1 MLTSTSEQGVET
13 DEGLTGGICERGRHL
28 HACKNACV
36 CVVVCMCVDEGLGEG
51 GGITVIY
58 VITYQMKQ
66 EGCVNQRVNTQLDK
80 SIHPL
85 SMCVSVC
92 KATSTLP
99 RFRFK
104 MQRFCHA
111 SACRRD

>member
-1 MLTSTSEQGVET
+1 M
-13 DEGLTGGICERGRHL
+13 
-28 HACKNACV
+28 
-36 CVVVCMCVDEGLGEG
+36 VVRVLVDEGLEEG
-51 GGITVIY
+51 GRGVTVIY

-92 KATSTLP
+92 VQVCKLP
-99 RFRFK
+99 LEV
-104 MQRFCHA
+104 
-111 SACRRD
+111 